1 MLKFVHAADIHL
13 DSPLHKLDDYEGA
26 PVEELRHATRRA
38 LENMVDLAIA
48 EDVTFVLIAG
58 DLYDGDWKDY
68 NTGLYFISQMSK
80 LREAHIPVYIAAGNH
95 DAQSKITK
103 TLRLPEGVHLFRDEK
118 PETFILDN
126 VGVALHGQSFR
137 SPAIKKNLAAK
148 YPSALS
154 GHFNIGILHTC
165 ATGREG
171 HEPYAP
177 CSIRDLQ
184 SKGYDYWALG
194 HVHQREVVLEDPL
207 AVFPGNIQGRH
218 VKETGPK
225 GCMLVSIDDRGRVA
239 GDFRPLDV
247 IRWFRLQLDVSG
259 KDAAYDVIDA
269 SIASLQETLEQNDS
283 MPIVARVEVTGACPA
298 HGELLSDPERWT
310 NEIRSAAVD
319 AGGGAIWIEK
329 VKLRTEPPQDMK
341 SLETAGGPVAE
352 MLRYLDE
359 VQADPSRLRELAGV
373 LDELGKKL
381 PREVREGDE
390 GLLLHDEQ
398 WLAGILGQVRPMLI
412 RRLLSKGEA
421 E

>member
-1 MLKFVHAADIHL
+1 MFKFVHAADIHL

-58 DLYDGDWKDY
+58 DLYDGEWKDY

-80 LREAHIPVYIAAGNH
+80 LREAHIPVYIVAGNH

-103 TLRLPEGVHLFRDEK
+103 TLRLPEGVRLFTDEK

-154 GHFNIGILHTC
+154 GHFNIGVLHTC

-177 CSIRDLQ
+177 CSIGDLQ

-225 GCMLVSIDDRGRVA
+225 GCMLVSIDDRGRA
-239 GDFRPLDV
+239 AADFRPLDV
-247 IRWFRLQLDVSG
+247 IRWFRLLLDVSG
-259 KDAAYDVIDA
+259 KDTAYDVIDA
-269 SIASLQETLEQNDS
+269 TIASLQEILEQNDS
-283 MPIVARVEVTGACPA
+283 MPIAARVEVTGACPA
-298 HGELLSDPERWT
+298 HDELVSDPERWT

-341 SLETAGGPVAE
+341 SLERAGGPVAE

-373 LDELGKKL
+373 LDELDKKL

-390 GLLLHDEQ
+390 GLLLDDEQ

>member
-1 MLKFVHAADIHL
+1 MFKFVHAADIHL

-58 DLYDGDWKDY
+58 DLYDGEWKDY

-80 LREAHIPVYIAAGNH
+80 LREAHIPVYIVAGNH

-103 TLRLPEGVHLFRDEK
+103 TLRLPEGVRLFTDEK

-154 GHFNIGILHTC
+154 GHFNIGVLHTC

-177 CSIRDLQ
+177 CSIGDLQ

-225 GCMLVSIDDRGRVA
+225 GCMLVSIDDRGRA
-239 GDFRPLDV
+239 AADFRPLDV
-247 IRWFRLQLDVSG
+247 IRWFRLLLDVSG
-259 KDAAYDVIDA
+259 KDTAYDVIDA
-269 SIASLQETLEQNDS
+269 TIASLQEILEQNDS
-283 MPIVARVEVTGACPA
+283 MPIAARVEVTGACPA
-298 HGELLSDPERWT
+298 HDELVSDPERWT

-329 VKLRTEPPQDMK
+329 VKLSTEPPQDMK
-341 SLETAGGPVAE
+341 SLERAGGPVAE

-373 LDELGKKL
+373 LDELDKKL

-390 GLLLHDEQ
+390 GLLLDDEQ

>member
-48 EDVTFVLIAG
+48 EDVSFVLIAG

-283 MPIVARVEVTGACPA
+283 MPIVARVEVRGACPA
-298 HGELLSDPERWT
+298 HDELLSDPERWT

-341 SLETAGGPVAE
+341 SLEPAGGPVAE

-412 RRLLSKGEA
+412 RRLMSKGEA